1 VWKSWGKVAA
11 RANPVLD
18 NELLTKSLRQ
28 PLTNKTCKQIGPAPR
43 RKSDYQPH
51 WPRRI
56 GLRLCDARGRQ
67 RGSAAAP
74 ATSCRNWRRGTC
86 LTACLPW
93 RHQSY
98 SAVPLI
104 GPWWS
109 LMAL

>member
-1 VWKSWGKVAA
+1 MWKSWGKVAA

-67 RGSAAAP
+67 RGSA
-74 ATSCRNWRRGTC
+74 RYQLQK
-86 LTACLPW
+86 LTARNLFDG
-93 RHQSY
+93 
-98 SAVPLI
+98 VPPLTAPKLFRRASDRPVMVAY
-104 GPWWS
+104 GP
-109 LMAL
+109 